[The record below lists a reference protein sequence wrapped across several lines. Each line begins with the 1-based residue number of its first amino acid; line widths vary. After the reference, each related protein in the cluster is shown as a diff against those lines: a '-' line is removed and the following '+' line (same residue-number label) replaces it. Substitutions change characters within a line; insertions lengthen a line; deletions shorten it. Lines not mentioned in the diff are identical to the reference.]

1 MDDDS
6 DDDDNLEHG
15 DEDDDT
21 RSPISYHCLIQCYI
35 HPEMILFYEGHAILN
50 PCGWNWRTVRKW
62 GVGGTPFMDKFGQI
76 VFDRFPK
83 SREAFIY
90 KS

>member
-1 MDDDS
+1 MYEASLMSRGTGLWGSFHRCLATTHYCHNHREKNDDS

-35 HPEMILFYEGHAILN
+35 HPEMILFYEGHAIYH
-50 PCGWNWRTVRKW
+50 PCG
-62 GVGGTPFMDKFGQI
+62 
-76 VFDRFPK
+76 
-83 SREAFIY
+83 
-90 KS
+90 

>member
-50 PCGWNWRTVRKW
+50 PCG
-62 GVGGTPFMDKFGQI
+62 
-76 VFDRFPK
+76 
-83 SREAFIY
+83 
-90 KS
+90 